1 MKNSKKNIS
10 SVEELENQIAVEQ
23 LEDRL
28 EMVQLAVLSTDLDA
42 EAASKRDCIC
52 GNELKVD
59 LV

>member
-1 MKNSKKNIS
+1 MKNSEKNIS

-28 EMVQLAVLSTDLDA
+28 EMVQLAVLSADLDA

-52 GNELKVD
+52 GNHGSVD
-59 LV
+59 VA